1 MEANKSLPASP
12 AADNLPN
19 VPIKPDPAVSAEAN
33 GHVAGETKAPPPECQ
48 VKAQIKCQ
56 SCGKDV
62 QWPEEVIKQ
71 LQALGQSVQTV
82 LASVGVDGTTPSAP
96 APAGD
101 QPAKPSMPPSE
112 NQGMAPENHDAS
124 PDASPKPEGL
134 PAEKPATEPEKPGE
148 TEPDEDDKK
157 PEDKAMKC
165 SKCGLSMD
173 KCKCNKS
180 GVAEPPVNP
189 KPGILD
195 HVNKSDSA
203 KAFDIMENPTV
214 KALVKELET
223 VKERVHTLEA
233 LPISNGPAKSAV
245 KMADNPRMDNNSAL
259 LDDVAREKFYDE
271 LANDT
276 TVNFPTRQAAAMK
289 AQELSLKRTIAK
301 GPQPLKQ

>member
-33 GHVAGETKAPPPECQ
+33 GHVVGETKSPPPECA

-56 SCGKDV
+56 SCGKAV
-62 QWPEEVIKQ
+62 QWPEEVVKQ

-82 LASVGVDGTTPSAP
+82 LSSIGVDGTAPSEP
-96 APAGD
+96 APSGD
-101 QPAKPSMPPSE
+101 QPAKPSMPPSDT
-112 NQGMAPENHDAS
+112 QGMAPENHDAS
-124 PDASPKPEGL
+124 PDASPKPEGP
-134 PAEKPATEPEKPGE
+134 PAEKPVTEPEKPGE
-148 TEPDEDDKK
+148 KEPDKDDKN
-157 PEDKAMKC
+157 PVKAEGDQVLPLKC
-165 SKCGLSMD
+165 SKCGMSM
-173 KCKCNKS
+173 KECKC
-180 GVAEPPVNP
+180 
-189 KPGILD
+189 
-195 HVNKSDSA
+195 NKSDSA

-233 LPISNGPAKSAV
+233 LPISNGPAKSAI
-245 KMADNPRMDNNSAL
+245 KAADNPHMDNNSAL
-259 LDDVAREKFYDE
+259 LDDAAREKFYDE
-271 LANDT
+271 LASDT